1 MKLELRR
8 LKVPT
13 PRAKNARQQ
22 WPERESLLLRL
33 SDARGRA
40 GVGEASPLPGY
51 SRDSLD
57 AVEHALQRLQVGN
70 VERALE
76 AGAPRAVLGAVA
88 TLLPATLPSARMAL
102 ETAVLDFVGHRDAK
116 AAPAL
121 LGAPLDA
128 ERPLAELVGSPLDV
142 AFVSSCERAIH
153 AGFRHLKVKLGAP
166 GRLQAELLALQ
177 SAAERFGAA
186 ARLRVDANRALSLV
200 EVERAWTALEAS
212 DVELFEEPGALSP
225 SLPRTLPLALDES
238 LQGLDVPDAIKQL
251 ETTNA
256 RFAVLKPTAL
266 GGLEHCWRLAER
278 AQAAGVRAI
287 VSHCF
292 DGPLALRA
300 AAALALSLDS
310 GVAHGLAPHAGLEGW
325 ASPAPPCAHGWLRTW
340 SAPGLGFASGSYF
353 E

>member
-8 LKVPT
+8 LTVPT
-13 PRAKNARQQ
+13 PRAHNARQH
-22 WPERESLLLRL
+22 WPERQSLLLRI
-33 SDARGRA
+33 SDTQGRA

-57 AVEHALQRLQVGN
+57 DVERALGQLRAED

-76 AGAPRAVLGAVA
+76 AGETRAVLAGVTA
-88 TLLPATLPSARMAL
+88 LLPATLPSSRMAL
-102 ETAVLDFVGHRDAK
+102 ETAALDFVGHRDGV

-121 LGAPLDA
+121 LGAAPGA
-128 ERPLAELVGSPLDV
+128 ERPLAELVGSALEV
-142 AFVSSCERAIH
+142 AFLSSCERAIH
-153 AGFRHLKVKLGAP
+153 AGFRHLKVKLGVP
-166 GRLQAELLALQ
+166 GELEAELLAVR
-177 SAAERFGAA
+177 SAAQRLGAA
-186 ARLRVDANRALSLV
+186 ARLRVDANRALSLA

-238 LQGLDVPDAIKQL
+238 LQGLDVPSAVKRL

-266 GGLEHCWRLAER
+266 GGLEHCWQLAER
-278 AQAAGVRAI
+278 AQAAGVHAI

-300 AAALALSLDS
+300 AAALALSLGS

-325 ASPAPPCAHGWLRTW
+325 PHPAPPCDHGWLKAW
-340 SAPGLGFASGSYF
+340 SAPGLGFAAGSYF